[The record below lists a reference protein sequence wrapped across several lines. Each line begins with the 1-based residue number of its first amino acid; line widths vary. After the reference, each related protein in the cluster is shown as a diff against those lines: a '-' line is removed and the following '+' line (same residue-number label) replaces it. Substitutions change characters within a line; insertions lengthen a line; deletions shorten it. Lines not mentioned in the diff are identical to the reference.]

1 MGNYD
6 FQLIEAKWQKFWAD
20 NRSFA
25 IEANSDKPKYY
36 VLDMFPY
43 PSGSGLHVGHP
54 LGYIATDI
62 VARYRKLNGYNVL
75 HPMGYDAFGLP
86 AEQYAIETGQH
97 PATTTDAN
105 IKTYQEQLGR
115 IGLAYDPDTTNM
127 RTCDP
132 SYYKWTQW
140 IFLQIF
146 NSWYNLDTGKAEHI
160 DTLIERF
167 KLSGTDG
174 LNAYGDFSKSFSADE
189 WNRYPEQLQHEILLD
204 FRMAY
209 IAYAEVN
216 WCPALGTVLANDEVV
231 NGVSERGGHPVER
244 KAMRQWA
251 FRMRA
256 YADRLLAALDNL
268 QWPESIKEQQ
278 RNWIGR
284 SEGANF
290 YFEVEGKEDINIEV
304 FSTRPD
310 TIFGASFMVLA
321 PEHPIVA
328 EIVNEDLREE
338 VLEYA
343 TWAKNRSEVERQ
355 QEKKISGKF
364 TGAYVKHP
372 FLEGV
377 KIPVWIADYVLWGYG
392 TGAIMA
398 VPAGDSRDYAFAKH
412 FDLPIP
418 EIFEGVDIS
427 EEAYEGKDA
436 ILCNSDFLNGLAVK
450 EGLRKAI
457 DAIAAKGIGAARI
470 NYRLRDPNFSRQR
483 YWGEPFP
490 IIFKNGV
497 PFALPES
504 ELPVMLPNVE
514 EYGPG
519 EEGEGPLANVHD
531 WVNLSDGSARETNT
545 MPGYAGSS
553 WYFLRYFDVK
563 NQSTFSDP
571 TKEKYWMNVDL
582 YVGGSEHAVG
592 HLLYSR
598 FWTNMLYD
606 LGHVTHAE
614 PFQKLVNQ
622 GMIQGRSSLMYRL
635 RGTETYLSLG
645 LIEGKE
651 VDPIHVDVNI
661 VENDILN
668 LEKVRLTRGGEY
680 ANAEF
685 VTEEDGM
692 FRCGWQVEKMSKR
705 YYNVV
710 NPNDICDN
718 YGADT
723 LRLYEMFL
731 GPLEDSKPWN
741 TNGIEGSY
749 RFLRKIWNLLTDDDN
764 QLIVDDK
771 EPNADELRVLH
782 QTIGKVEEDILN
794 LSFNTSVAQFMK
806 FGNEVQKLKT
816 TSRAIWEPFLVVL
829 APFAPHLCEE
839 IWQKLGHSDSISE
852 ANWPKYEEKYVVLS
866 TVDYPVQING
876 KVRAKITVP
885 ADMSKE
891 HVENVV
897 LENADVQAYLN
908 GSAPK
913 RVIVVPGRIVN
924 LVV

>member
-1 MGNYD
+1 MGNYN
-6 FQLIEAKWQKFWAD
+6 FQAIEAKWQKFWKD

-25 IEANSDKPKYY
+25 IEENSNKPKYY

-62 VARYRKLNGYNVL
+62 VARYRKLNGFNVL
-75 HPMGYDAFGLP
+75 HPMGFDAFGLP

-97 PATTTDAN
+97 PAKTTAAN
-105 IKTYQEQLGR
+105 ILTYQEQLGR
-115 IGLAYDPDTTNM
+115 IGLAYEPATTNM
-127 RTCDP
+127 QTCDP
-132 SYYKWTQW
+132 EYYRWTQW

-146 NSWYNLDTGKAEHI
+146 NSWFNKKTGKAEHI
-160 DTLIERF
+160 NTLIAHFEQ
-167 KLSGTDG
+167 SGTEG
-174 LNAYGDFSKSFSADE
+174 VEAHGDSESSFSAE
-189 WNRYPEQLQHEILLD
+189 QWKSYPGRLQHEILLD

-216 WCPALGTVLANDEVV
+216 WCPALGTVLANDEVI

-256 YADRLLAALDNL
+256 YADRLLEALDTL
-268 QWPESIKEQQ
+268 DWPDSIKEQQ

-290 YFEVEGKEDINIEV
+290 SFELDSDSEQKIEV

-310 TIFGASFMVLA
+310 TIFGVSFMVLA
-321 PEHPIVA
+321 PEHPLVE
-328 EIVNEDLREE
+328 EIVTEELREE
-338 VLEYA
+338 VMEYA
-343 TWAKNRSEVERQ
+343 TWAKNRTEVERQ
-355 QEKKISGKF
+355 QEKKITGKF
-364 TGAYVKHP
+364 LGAYVKHP
-372 FLEGV
+372 FLEGQ

-398 VPAGDSRDYAFAKH
+398 VPAGDSRDHAFAKH

-418 EIFEGVDIS
+418 AIFEGIDIS

-436 ILCNSDFLNGLAVK
+436 KLCNSDFLNGMKVK
-450 EGLRKAI
+450 AGLRAAI
-457 DAIAAKGIGAARI
+457 DAIAAKGIGDARI

-490 IIFKNGV
+490 IVFKNGV
-497 PFALPES
+497 PYGVAES
-504 ELPVMLPNVE
+504 DLPVLLPNVD

-519 EEGEGPLANVHD
+519 EEGEGPLANVTD
-531 WVNLSDGSARETNT
+531 WVNLKDGSSRETNT

-563 NQSTFSDP
+563 NQAAFCDAE
-571 TKEKYWMNVDL
+571 KEKYWMNVDL

-598 FWTNMLYD
+598 FWTNLLAD
-606 LGHVTHAE
+606 LGHVSHAE

-635 RGTETYLSLG
+635 RGTETFLSEG
-645 LIEGKE
+645 LIEGKA

-661 VENDILN
+661 VENDLLN

-685 VTEEDGM
+685 VTEADGT
-692 FRCGWQVEKMSKR
+692 FKCGWQVEKMSKR

-710 NPNDICDN
+710 NPTDICDS

-731 GPLEDSKPWN
+731 GPLEDAKPWN
-741 TNGIEGSY
+741 TNGIEGSS
-749 RFLRKIWNLLTDDDN
+749 RFLRKIWSLITDDEN
-764 QLIVDDK
+764 NLIVDDA
-771 EPNADELRVLH
+771 EPNEDELRVLH
-782 QTIGKVEEDILN
+782 QTIGKVGEDILN

-816 TSRAIWEPFLVVL
+816 TSRAIWEPFLITL

-839 IWQKLGHSDSISE
+839 LWEMLGYTTSITE
-852 ANWPKYEEKYVVLS
+852 ATWPKYEEKFVVES
-866 TVDYPVQING
+866 SITYPIQING
-876 KVRAKITVP
+876 KVRAQITVA

-891 HVENVV
+891 DVEQVV
-897 LENADVQAYLN
+897 LANADVLAHLD
-908 GSAPK
+908 GKAPK